1 MASGIIYL
9 IIIAM
14 WAAYFLPQ
22 WLSSH
27 EETSGKSIDRYK
39 NAMQVVAENQSV
51 NKMEDSLIDK
61 SRVIFQR
68 KLIFGSLFSLYTL
81 SVFSALFGLLAWTTT
96 FVPLTGFIIYLVH
109 VRKQVIA
116 SQAKIRRV
124 KAMEKISNAKLPTPL
139 ISESI
144 KESKE
149 VLSSSTEHWVP
160 FAERSEIIGV
170 VVIPKDRAG
179 WQPTQLPRPTY
190 ATAPKAIPTKRI
202 IDLTSPG
209 EWSAQQEQARAI
221 PETRDQVFDQVV
233 AEQNNDRAVNE

>member
-1 MASGIIYL
+1 VASGIIYL

-27 EETSGKSIDRYK
+27 EDASGKSIDRYK

-51 NKMEDSLIDK
+51 IKMEESLIDK

-68 KLIFGSLFSLYTL
+68 KLIFGSLFALYAL
-81 SVFSALFGLLAWTTT
+81 SIFSAIFGLLAWSTT
-96 FVPLTGFIIYLVH
+96 FVPLTGFFIYLVH

-124 KAMEKISNAKLPTPL
+124 KAMEKIANAKLPTPL
-139 ISESI
+139 YEEV
-144 KESKE
+144 KEELKSN
-149 VLSSSTEHWVP
+149 TDHWVP
-160 FAERSEIIGV
+160 FAERAEITGV
-170 VVIPKDRAG
+170 IVIPKDRTG
-179 WQPTQLPRPTY
+179 WQPTQLPKPTY
-190 ATAPKAIPTKRI
+190 ASAPKAIPTKRI

-209 EWSAQQEQARAI
+209 EWSAQQEQSAAI
-221 PETRDQVFDQVV
+221 PDSRDQVFDQVI
-233 AEQNNDRAVNE
+233 AEQISDRAVNQ

>member
-1 MASGIIYL
+1 VASGIIYL

-27 EETSGKSIDRYK
+27 EDASGKSIDRYK

-51 NKMEDSLIDK
+51 IKMEESLIDK

-68 KLIFGSLFSLYTL
+68 KLIFGSLFALYSLSL
-81 SVFSALFGLLAWTTT
+81 VSALFGLLAWSTT
-96 FVPLTGFIIYLVH
+96 FVPLTGFFIYLIH

-124 KAMEKISNAKLPTPL
+124 KAMEKIANAKLPNPL
-139 ISESI
+139 FEEA
-144 KESKE
+144 KAELK
-149 VLSSSTEHWVP
+149 TNTDHWVP
-160 FAERSEIIGV
+160 FAERSEITGV
-170 VVIPKDRAG
+170 IVIPKDRTG
-179 WQPTQLPRPTY
+179 WQPTQLPKPTY
-190 ATAPKAIPTKRI
+190 ASAPKAIPTKRI

-209 EWSAQQEQARAI
+209 EWSAQQEQSAAI
-221 PETRDQVFDQVV
+221 PNSRDQVFDQVV
-233 AEQNNDRAVNE
+233 VEQSNDRAVNE

>member
-27 EETSGKSIDRYK
+27 EDASGKSIDRYK

-51 NKMEDSLIDK
+51 IKMEESLIDK

-68 KLIFGSLFSLYTL
+68 KLIFGSLFALYSLSL
-81 SVFSALFGLLAWTTT
+81 VSALFGLLAWSTT
-96 FVPLTGFIIYLVH
+96 FVPLTGFFIYLIH

-124 KAMEKISNAKLPTPL
+124 KAMEKIANAKLPNPL
-139 ISESI
+139 FEEA
-144 KESKE
+144 KEELK
-149 VLSSSTEHWVP
+149 TNTDHWVP
-160 FAERSEIIGV
+160 FAERTEITGV
-170 VVIPKDRAG
+170 IVIPKDRTG
-179 WQPTQLPRPTY
+179 WQPTQLPKPTY
-190 ATAPKAIPTKRI
+190 ASAPKAIPTKRI

-209 EWSAQQEQARAI
+209 EWSAQQEQSAAI
-221 PETRDQVFDQVV
+221 PNSRDQVFDQVV
-233 AEQNNDRAVNE
+233 VEQSNDRAVNE

>member
-27 EETSGKSIDRYK
+27 EDASGKSIDRYK

-51 NKMEDSLIDK
+51 TKMEESLIDK

-68 KLIFGSLFSLYTL
+68 KLIFGSLFALYTL
-81 SVFSALFGLLAWTTT
+81 SLISAVFSLLAWSTT
-96 FVPLTGFIIYLVH
+96 FVPLTGFLIYLVH
-109 VRKQVIA
+109 VRKQIIA
-116 SQAKIRRV
+116 SQAKIRRI
-124 KAMEKISNAKLPTPL
+124 KAMEKIANAKLPNPL
-139 ISESI
+139 FEDVSE
-144 KESKE
+144 ESK
-149 VLSSSTEHWVP
+149 TNIDHWIP
-160 FAERSEIIGV
+160 FAERTEITGV
-170 VVIPKDRAG
+170 IVIPKNRTG

-190 ATAPKAIPTKRI
+190 TTAPKAIPTKRI

-209 EWSAQQEQARAI
+209 EWSAQQEQKAANLNS
-221 PETRDQVFDQVV
+221 RDQVFDQVI
-233 AEQNNDRAVNE
+233 AEQESDRAVNE

>member
-27 EETSGKSIDRYK
+27 EDASGKSIDRYK

-51 NKMEDSLIDK
+51 IKMEESLIDK

-68 KLIFGSLFSLYTL
+68 KLIFGSLFALYTL
-81 SVFSALFGLLAWTTT
+81 SMVSALFGLLAWSTT
-96 FVPLTGFIIYLVH
+96 FVPLTGFLIYLVH

-116 SQAKIRRV
+116 SQAKIRRI
-124 KAMEKISNAKLPTPL
+124 KAMEKIANAKLPNQL
-139 ISESI
+139 FSETREEI
-144 KESKE
+144 RINN
-149 VLSSSTEHWVP
+149 EHWIP
-160 FAERSEIIGV
+160 FAERTEITGV
-170 VVIPKDRAG
+170 IVIPKDRTG
-179 WQPTQLPRPTY
+179 WQPTQLPKPTY

-209 EWSAQQEQARAI
+209 EWSAQQEQAAAI
-221 PETRDQVFDQVV
+221 LNSRDQVFDQVI
-233 AEQNNDRAVNE
+233 AEQNSDRAVNE

>member
-1 MASGIIYL
+1 VASGIIYL

-27 EETSGKSIDRYK
+27 EDASGKSIDRYK

-51 NKMEDSLIDK
+51 IKMEESLIDK
-61 SRVIFQR
+61 SRIIFQR
-68 KLIFGSLFSLYTL
+68 KLIFGSLFALYAL
-81 SVFSALFGLLAWTTT
+81 SIFSALFGLLAWSTT
-96 FVPLTGFIIYLVH
+96 FVPLTGFFIYLIH

-124 KAMEKISNAKLPTPL
+124 KAMEKIANAKLPTPL
-139 ISESI
+139 YEDV
-144 KESKE
+144 KEELKSN
-149 VLSSSTEHWVP
+149 TDHWVP
-160 FAERSEIIGV
+160 FAERGEITGV
-170 VVIPKDRAG
+170 IVIPKDRTG
-179 WQPTQLPRPTY
+179 WQPTQLPKPTY

-209 EWSAQQEQARAI
+209 EWSAQQEQSAAI
-221 PETRDQVFDQVV
+221 PDSRDQVFDQVA
-233 AEQNNDRAVNE
+233 AEQINDRAVNQ

>member
-14 WAAYFLPQ
+14 WAAYFLPR

-27 EETSGKSIDRYK
+27 EDASGKSIDRYK

-51 NKMEDSLIDK
+51 IKMEESLIDK
-61 SRVIFQR
+61 SRIIFQR
-68 KLIFGSLFSLYTL
+68 KLIFGSLFSLYSL
-81 SVFSALFGLLAWTTT
+81 SLVSALFGLLAWSTT
-96 FVPLTGFIIYLVH
+96 FVPLTGFFIYLVH

-124 KAMEKISNAKLPTPL
+124 KAMEKIANAKLPTPL
-139 ISESI
+139 Y

-149 VLSSSTEHWVP
+149 ELRPNTEHWVP
-160 FAERSEIIGV
+160 FEERAEITGV
-170 VVIPKDRAG
+170 IVIPKDRTG
-179 WQPTQLPRPTY
+179 WQPTQLPKPTY

-209 EWSAQQEQARAI
+209 EWSAQQEQSAAI
-221 PETRDQVFDQVV
+221 PDSRDQVFDQVME
-233 AEQNNDRAVNE
+233 EQIKDRAVNE

>member
-1 MASGIIYL
+1 
-9 IIIAM
+9 M

-27 EETSGKSIDRYK
+27 EDASGKSIDRYK

-51 NKMEDSLIDK
+51 LKMEESLIDK
-61 SRVIFQR
+61 SRLIFQR

-81 SVFSALFGLLAWTTT
+81 SIASALFGLLAWSTT
-96 FVPLTGFIIYLVH
+96 FIPLTGFIIYLVH
-109 VRKQVIA
+109 VRKQVVA

-124 KAMEKISNAKLPTPL
+124 KAMEKIANVKLPTP
-139 ISESI
+139 IQEI
-144 KESKE
+144 VKDQPKAN
-149 VLSSSTEHWVP
+149 TEHWVP
-160 FAERSEIIGV
+160 FAERSEITGV
-170 VVIPKDRAG
+170 IVIPKDRTG

-209 EWSAQQEQARAI
+209 EWSAQQEQNAAI
-221 PETRDQVFDQVV
+221 PDSRDQVFDQVIE
-233 AEQNNDRAVNE
+233 EQIKDRAVNE

>member
-1 MASGIIYL
+1 
-9 IIIAM
+9 M

-27 EETSGKSIDRYK
+27 EDASGKSIDRYK

-51 NKMEDSLIDK
+51 LKMEESLIDK

-81 SVFSALFGLLAWTTT
+81 SIASALFGLLAWTTT
-96 FVPLTGFIIYLVH
+96 FVPLTGFVIYLVH
-109 VRKQVIA
+109 VRKQVVA

-124 KAMEKISNAKLPTPL
+124 KAMEKIANAKLPTPMQ
-139 ISESI
+139 EVI
-144 KESKE
+144 KDEPKAN
-149 VLSSSTEHWVP
+149 TEHWVP
-160 FAERSEIIGV
+160 FAERSEITGV
-170 VVIPKDRAG
+170 IVIPKDRTG

-209 EWSAQQEQARAI
+209 EWSAQQEQSAAI
-221 PETRDQVFDQVV
+221 PDSRDQVFDQVIE
-233 AEQNNDRAVNE
+233 EQIKDRAVNE

>member
-27 EETSGKSIDRYK
+27 EDASGKSIDRYK

-51 NKMEDSLIDK
+51 IKMEESLIDK
-61 SRVIFQR
+61 SRIVFQR
-68 KLIFGSLFSLYTL
+68 KLIFGSLFSLYSL
-81 SVFSALFGLLAWTTT
+81 SLVSALFGLLAWSTT
-96 FVPLTGFIIYLVH
+96 FVPLTGFFIYLVH
-109 VRKQVIA
+109 VRKQVVA

-124 KAMEKISNAKLPTPL
+124 KAMEKIANAKLPTPQF
-139 ISESI
+139 EEI
-144 KESKE
+144 KEENK
-149 VLSSSTEHWVP
+149 LSTDHWVP
-160 FAERSEIIGV
+160 FAERTEITGV
-170 VVIPKDRAG
+170 VVIPKDRTG
-179 WQPTQLPRPTY
+179 WQPTQLPKPTY

-209 EWSAQQEQARAI
+209 EWSAQQEQSAAI
-221 PETRDQVFDQVV
+221 PDTRDQVFDQVIE
-233 AEQNNDRAVNE
+233 EQIKGRAVNE

>member
-27 EETSGKSIDRYK
+27 EDASGKSIDRYK

-51 NKMEDSLIDK
+51 IKMEESLIDK

-68 KLIFGSLFSLYTL
+68 KLIFGSLFSLYSL
-81 SVFSALFGLLAWTTT
+81 SLVSASFGLLAWSTT
-96 FVPLTGFIIYLVH
+96 FVPLTGFFIYLVH

-124 KAMEKISNAKLPTPL
+124 KAMEKIANAKLPTPL
-139 ISESI
+139 FED
-144 KESKE
+144 SKE
-149 VLSSSTEHWVP
+149 EIRPNTEHWVP
-160 FAERSEIIGV
+160 FAERTEITGV
-170 VVIPKDRAG
+170 IVIPKDRTG
-179 WQPTQLPRPTY
+179 WQPTQLPKPTY

-209 EWSAQQEQARAI
+209 EWSAQQEQSAAI
-221 PETRDQVFDQVV
+221 PDSRDQVFDQVIE
-233 AEQNNDRAVNE
+233 EQIKGRAVNE

>member
-1 MASGIIYL
+1 
-9 IIIAM
+9 M

-27 EETSGKSIDRYK
+27 EDASGKSIDRYK

-51 NKMEDSLIDK
+51 LKMEESLIDK

-81 SVFSALFGLLAWTTT
+81 SIASALFGLLAWTTT
-96 FVPLTGFIIYLVH
+96 FVPLTGFVIYLVH
-109 VRKQVIA
+109 VRKQVVA

-124 KAMEKISNAKLPTPL
+124 KAMEKIANAKLPTP
-139 ISESI
+139 IQ
-144 KESKE
+144 E
-149 VLSSSTEHWVP
+149 VLKDEPKANTEHWVP
-160 FAERSEIIGV
+160 FAERSEITGV
-170 VVIPKDRAG
+170 IVIPKDRTG

-209 EWSAQQEQARAI
+209 EWSAQQEQSAAI
-221 PETRDQVFDQVV
+221 PDSRDQVFDQVIE
-233 AEQNNDRAVNE
+233 EQIKDRAVNE

>member
-1 MASGIIYL
+1 
-9 IIIAM
+9 M

-27 EETSGKSIDRYK
+27 EDASGKSIDRYK

-51 NKMEDSLIDK
+51 LKMEESLIDK

-81 SVFSALFGLLAWTTT
+81 SIASALFGLLAWSTT
-96 FVPLTGFIIYLVH
+96 FVPLTGFVIYLIH

-124 KAMEKISNAKLPTPL
+124 KAMEKIANAKLPTP
-139 ISESI
+139 IQDVV
-144 KESKE
+144 KEDVKA
-149 VLSSSTEHWVP
+149 STEHWVP
-160 FAERSEIIGV
+160 FAERSEITGV
-170 VVIPKDRAG
+170 IVIPKDRTG

-202 IDLTSPG
+202 IDLTTPG
-209 EWSAQQEQARAI
+209 EWSAQQEQSAAI
-221 PETRDQVFDQVV
+221 PDSRDQVFDQVIE
-233 AEQNNDRAVNE
+233 EQINGRAVNE

>member
-27 EETSGKSIDRYK
+27 EDASGKSIDRYK

-51 NKMEDSLIDK
+51 IKMQESLIDK
-61 SRVIFQR
+61 SRIVFQR
-68 KLIFGSLFSLYTL
+68 KLIFGSLFSLYSL
-81 SVFSALFGLLAWTTT
+81 SLVSALFGLLAWSTT
-96 FVPLTGFIIYLVH
+96 FVPLTGFFIYLVH
-109 VRKQVIA
+109 VRKQVVA

-124 KAMEKISNAKLPTPL
+124 KAMEKIANAKLPTPQF
-139 ISESI
+139 EEI
-144 KESKE
+144 KEENK
-149 VLSSSTEHWVP
+149 LSTDHWVP
-160 FAERSEIIGV
+160 FAERTEITGV
-170 VVIPKDRAG
+170 VVIPKDRTG
-179 WQPTQLPRPTY
+179 WQPTQLPKPTY

-209 EWSAQQEQARAI
+209 EWSAQQEQSAAI
-221 PETRDQVFDQVV
+221 PDTRDQVFDQVIE
-233 AEQNNDRAVNE
+233 EQIKGRAVNE

>member
-27 EETSGKSIDRYK
+27 EDASGKSIDRYK

-51 NKMEDSLIDK
+51 IKLEESLVDK
-61 SRVIFQR
+61 SRIIFQR
-68 KLIFGSLFSLYTL
+68 KLIFGSLFSLYSL
-81 SVFSALFGLLAWTTT
+81 SLVSALFGLLAWSTT
-96 FVPLTGFIIYLVH
+96 FVPLTGFFIYLIH
-109 VRKQVIA
+109 VRKQVVA

-124 KAMEKISNAKLPTPL
+124 KAMEKIANTKLPSPIVEVSKDL
-139 ISESI
+139 I
-144 KESKE
+144 KEN
-149 VLSSSTEHWVP
+149 TEHWVP
-160 FAERSEIIGV
+160 FAERTEIIGV
-170 VVIPKDRAG
+170 VVIPKDRTG
-179 WQPTQLPRPTY
+179 WQPTQLPKPTY

-209 EWSAQQEQARAI
+209 EWSAQQELNAI
-221 PETRDQVFDQVV
+221 IPDSRDQVFDQVV
-233 AEQNNDRAVNE
+233 EEQIKGRAVNE

>member
-27 EETSGKSIDRYK
+27 EDASGKSIDRYK

-51 NKMEDSLIDK
+51 IKMEDSLIDK

-81 SVFSALFGLLAWTTT
+81 SAVSALFGLLAWSTTL
-96 FVPLTGFIIYLVH
+96 VPLTGFFIYLIH

-116 SQAKIRRV
+116 SQAKLRKV
-124 KAMEKISNAKLPTPL
+124 KAMEKIANAKLPTPL
-139 ISESI
+139 YEQVGD
-144 KESKE
+144 E
-149 VLSSSTEHWVP
+149 VKLSTEHWVP
-160 FAERSEIIGV
+160 FAERTEITGV
-170 VVIPKDRAG
+170 IVIPKDRTG
-179 WQPTQLPRPTY
+179 WQPTQLPKPTY
-190 ATAPKAIPTKRI
+190 ATAPKAIPTKRT
-202 IDLTSPG
+202 IDLTTPG
-209 EWSAQQEQARAI
+209 EWSAQQEQAQAI
-221 PETRDQVFDQVV
+221 PEGRDQVFDQIV
-233 AEQNNDRAVNE
+233 AEQNSDRAVNE

>member
-27 EETSGKSIDRYK
+27 EDASGKSIDRYK

-51 NKMEDSLIDK
+51 TKMEESLIDK
-61 SRVIFQR
+61 SRIIFQR

-81 SVFSALFGLLAWTTT
+81 SIASAFFGLLAWSTT
-96 FVPLTGFIIYLVH
+96 FVPLTGFVIYLVH
-109 VRKQVIA
+109 VRKQVVA

-124 KAMEKISNAKLPTPL
+124 KAMEKIANAKLPTP
-139 ISESI
+139 IQEVT
-144 KESKE
+144 KEESKAN
-149 VLSSSTEHWVP
+149 TEHWVP
-160 FAERSEIIGV
+160 FAERIEITGV
-170 VVIPKDRAG
+170 IVIPKDRTG

-190 ATAPKAIPTKRI
+190 TTAPKAIPTKRI

-209 EWSAQQEQARAI
+209 EWSAQQEQSAVI
-221 PETRDQVFDQVV
+221 PDSRDQVFDQVIE
-233 AEQNNDRAVNE
+233 EQIKGRAVNE

>member
-27 EETSGKSIDRYK
+27 EDASGKSIDRYK

-51 NKMEDSLIDK
+51 LKMEESLIDK

-81 SVFSALFGLLAWTTT
+81 SIASALFGLLAWSTT
-96 FVPLTGFIIYLVH
+96 FVPLTGFVIYLIH

-124 KAMEKISNAKLPTPL
+124 KAMEKIANAKLPNP
-139 ISESI
+139 IQEAI
-144 KESKE
+144 KDEAKAN
-149 VLSSSTEHWVP
+149 TEHWVP
-160 FAERSEIIGV
+160 FAERSEITGV
-170 VVIPKDRAG
+170 IVIPKDRTG

-190 ATAPKAIPTKRI
+190 ATAPKAIPTQRI

-209 EWSAQQEQARAI
+209 EWSAQQEQSAAI
-221 PETRDQVFDQVV
+221 PDSRDQVFDQVIE
-233 AEQNNDRAVNE
+233 EQIKDRAVNE

>member
-1 MASGIIYL
+1 
-9 IIIAM
+9 M

-27 EETSGKSIDRYK
+27 EDASGKSIDRYK

-51 NKMEDSLIDK
+51 TKMEESLIDK
-61 SRVIFQR
+61 SRIIFQR

-81 SVFSALFGLLAWTTT
+81 SIASALFGLLAWSTT
-96 FVPLTGFIIYLVH
+96 FVPLTGFVIYLVH
-109 VRKQVIA
+109 VRKQVVA

-124 KAMEKISNAKLPTPL
+124 KAMEKIANAKLPTP
-139 ISESI
+139 IQEVVQ
-144 KESKE
+144 EDSKAN
-149 VLSSSTEHWVP
+149 TEHWVP
-160 FAERSEIIGV
+160 FAERIEITGV
-170 VVIPKDRAG
+170 IVIPKDRTG

-209 EWSAQQEQARAI
+209 EWSAQQEQSAAI
-221 PETRDQVFDQVV
+221 PDSRDQVFDQVIE
-233 AEQNNDRAVNE
+233 EQIKGRAVNE